1 MRIAFI
7 HPDLGI
13 GGAERLV
20 VDAAVS
26 LQRLGHEVVMFTSR
40 HDPAR
45 CFIETKD
52 GTLPVH
58 VLGSSLPR
66 ILHPR
71 FPCTILF
78 SILRSLFLATLLLT
92 SLLLPDPPSPFN
104 PLSPL
109 PKFDLYIVDQQ
120 SVAIPLLRFVS
131 GSRVI
136 FYCHFPDKL
145 LSGGWDIRIDDKDS
159 YVRRQSGVGLL
170 KRLYR
175 WPIDKLEQ
183 WTTGQA
189 DVLVSN
195 SEFSSRVF
203 QLAFPSLSQHPRR
216 VIYPCIDIEAYQTK
230 IEGKGRADGS
240 VESIVSD
247 RPTIISFNRF
257 EAKKNVALA
266 IKAFAGLRDRELV
279 SPSEFADLRFVI
291 GGGYDSDEQDNRQT
305 LANLQSLCTSLGIT
319 YTTITNQSAT
329 QAPIDPKAQVIFL
342 LNFTNAQRT
351 HLLTSSSTL
360 CLLYTPEN
368 EHFGIVPIEAA
379 ACGIPVLACT
389 SGGPME
395 TVVDFSR
402 SENGQ
407 GSGLLRPPDAGE
419 WTQALSELIHLPSSS
434 RYSISSFSRY
444 RAQQTFSLATLGGD
458 LEEACEDAL
467 KMGDL
472 HMQIGDK
479 LIWGSLGLMA
489 FAVGG
494 LGVIW
499 ALGG

>member
-26 LQRLGHEVVMFTSR
+26 LQRLGHEVIMFTSR

-45 CFIETKD
+45 CFVETRD

-78 SILRSLFLATLLLT
+78 SILRSLFLAILLLT
-92 SLLLPDPPSPFN
+92 SLLLPGPPSPFN

-109 PKFDLYIVDQQ
+109 EKFDLYIVDQQ
-120 SVAIPLLRFVS
+120 SVAVPLLRFVS

-145 LSGGWDIRIDDKDS
+145 LSGGWDIRVDNTDA
-159 YVRRQSGVGLL
+159 YVRRQPRVGLL

-175 WPIDKLEQ
+175 WPIDLLEQ
-183 WTTGQA
+183 WTIGQA

-203 QLAFPSLSQHPRR
+203 QLAFPSLTRHPRR
-216 VIYPCIDIEAYQTK
+216 VIYPCIDIEAYRTREK
-230 IEGKGRADGS
+230 GKEHADGS
-240 VESIVSD
+240 LESIISE
-247 RPTIISFNRF
+247 RPTVISFNRF

-266 IKAFAGLRDRELV
+266 IKAFAGLLEGGLMSREK
-279 SPSEFADLRFVI
+279 FASLRFVV

-305 LANLQSLCTSLGIT
+305 LANLQFLCETLGLS
-319 YTTITNQSAT
+319 YTTITNQSAA
-329 QAPIDPKAQVIFL
+329 QLPIDPKAQVLFL

-351 HLLTSSSTL
+351 HLLTSPSTL

-395 TVVDFSR
+395 TVVDFSQ
-402 SENGQ
+402 SKDGQ
-407 GSGLLRPPDAGE
+407 GSGLLRPSDDKE
-419 WTQALSELIHLPSSS
+419 WSQALSQLINLSSSS
-434 RYSISSFSRY
+434 RSSISTFSRS
-444 RAQQTFSLATLGGD
+444 RAQQTFSLATLGSD
-458 LEEACEDAL
+458 LEKACKDAL
-467 KMGDL
+467 EMGDL
-472 HMQIGDK
+472 HMQLGDK
-479 LIWGSLGLMA
+479 LIWGSLGLIA

-499 ALGG
+499 VIWG